1 MKSISKDIFLT
12 NIYFK
17 DIENIEPAVKS
28 GVNYLF
34 KMVDAMLMML
44 QTLKKDKMKNRQ
56 IDTKIEKQTNGLANS
71 TQTSLR

>member
-1 MKSISKDIFLT
+1 MSSILIRMFVVSVTCDKRFVAINKLFRNFYARMKSISKDIFLT

-34 KMVDAMLMML
+34 KMVDAMMMML
-44 QTLKKDKMKNRQ
+44 
-56 IDTKIEKQTNGLANS
+56 
-71 TQTSLR
+71 